1 VRKTKYNEAD
11 GVSPFEAKGESR
23 VDETLLNEVVARA
36 RSFPCSVMSI
46 DQSFDC
52 VGVAFYFPRITIE
65 SLLSFMRES
74 LCVFDD
80 RFSKDFSQMKAAVM
94 AAMASQGKDSPLS
107 MKETGTRNWP
117 VNFGMVFSD
126 AGVGGDD
133 GEGGRPVILN
143 GQLTKAPTNAPEW
156 VEARAIA
163 GKLREMAEHF
173 IFVST
178 KELGMKAMITI
189 EGMALHGSTDSI
201 AIMPCL
207 GIVYGSIWEEMSR
220 GEKTSGVTR
229 EVPISSWKKVL
240 GKGNFSKKEVKEVLE
255 RMGFSRFG
263 SDDEQDAVGMA
274 LASAASPEIMKDTSG
289 RIRPTLEA
297 SAEKRQK
304 EKARKEKRR
313 LKMDLKT
320 TDSKVS

>member
-1 VRKTKYNEAD
+1 MRKTKYNEAD

-23 VDETLLNEVVARA
+23 VDEVLLKEVVARA
-36 RSFPCSVMSI
+36 GRFPSSVMSI

-74 LCVFDD
+74 LCVFDE
-80 RFSKDFSQMKAAVM
+80 RFSKDFNQMKASVM
-94 AAMASQGKDSPLS
+94 AAMTSPGKDSALS
-107 MKETGTRNWP
+107 MKETGTKNWP
-117 VNFGMVFSD
+117 VNFGMVFSGT
-126 AGVGGDD
+126 GVGGDG

-143 GQLTKAPTNAPEW
+143 GQLTKAPTNDPEW

-173 IFVST
+173 IFASRN
-178 KELGMKAMITI
+178 ELGMEAMITI
-189 EGMALHGSTDSI
+189 EGMALHGSTSSI

-207 GIVYGSIWEEMSR
+207 GIVYGSIWEEMSK
-220 GEKTSGVTR
+220 GERTSGVTR

-255 RMGFSRFG
+255 KMGFSRFG

-274 LASAASPEIMKDTSG
+274 LASAANPEIMKDTSG
-289 RIRPTLEA
+289 RIRPTLEV

-304 EKARKEKRR
+304 AKAKKEKRKKKGV
-313 LKMDLKT
+313 LKL
-320 TDSKVS
+320 